1 MRLKLLKTLLLLSC
15 GFVLLVGCSEQQS
28 EQSEKPQTTAAPTT
42 SAAPAT
48 PQTIAAPD
56 ITLPDIQ
63 GNQVSLSDLKGK
75 VVLLNFWATWCPPCK
90 EEMPS
95 MEQLYRR
102 FKDQGLVILAVNIE
116 QEGQQAV
123 PAFLQKTPYTFPILL
138 DTEAVAQNTY
148 KVFKFP
154 ETFII
159 DRNGNVVEKVI
170 GAIDWTS
177 PKALKFINFLL
188 NG

>member
-1 MRLKLLKTLLLLSC
+1 MRLKLLKIFLLLSC
-15 GFVLLVGCSEQQS
+15 GLLLLAGCSEQ
-28 EQSEKPQTTAAPTT
+28 EDKPQATTAPKAPAASQTQ
-42 SAAPAT
+42 AAPE
-48 PQTIAAPD
+48 IS
-56 ITLPDIQ
+56 LPDMD

-75 VVLLNFWATWCPPCK
+75 VVILNFWATWCPPCK

-95 MEQLYRR
+95 MEQLYRK
-102 FKDQGLVILAVNIE
+102 FKDQGLVILAVNVE
-116 QEGQQAV
+116 EDGHQAV
-123 PAFLQKTPYTFPILL
+123 KSFLQRTPYSFPILL
-138 DTEAVAQNTY
+138 DAKAEAQNTY